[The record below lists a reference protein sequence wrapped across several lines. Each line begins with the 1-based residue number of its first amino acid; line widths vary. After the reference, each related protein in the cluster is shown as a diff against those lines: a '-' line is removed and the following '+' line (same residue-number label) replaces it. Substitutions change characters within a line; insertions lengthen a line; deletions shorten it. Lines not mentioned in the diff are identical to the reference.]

1 MEYKYHPVFK
11 HLTYFI
17 ISYMFLRHQKL
28 MNNELLLANTVI
40 LTLFMIVLDHL
51 FINGHISPFDT
62 MKYEYIDE
70 EDIDELEKQLKKE
83 EKKRKKKEKKQKN
96 KNKTNIEETVEL
108 QNTHDQQTLNEINQ
122 IQLNHPNNL
131 KCQNHSQY
139 VRMENSLDNYDYRSE
154 HVDTPSYVAFNE

>member
-28 MNNELLLANTVI
+28 MNNELLLANTII
-40 LTLFMIVLDHL
+40 LTLFMIILDHL
-51 FINGHISPFDT
+51 FISGHITPFEE

-70 EDIDELEKQLKKE
+70 EDINDIEKQLNKEKKKKKKD
-83 EKKRKKKEKKQKN
+83 KKRKNRDK
-96 KNKTNIEETVEL
+96 IEETVQL
-108 QNTHDQQTLNEINQ
+108 QNHHEEQIMNEANN

-131 KCQNHSQY
+131 KCNSHSQF
-139 VRMENSLDNYDYRSE
+139 VRMENNLDNYEFNNSPQEMDL
-154 HVDTPSYVAFNE
+154 PSYMAYNE